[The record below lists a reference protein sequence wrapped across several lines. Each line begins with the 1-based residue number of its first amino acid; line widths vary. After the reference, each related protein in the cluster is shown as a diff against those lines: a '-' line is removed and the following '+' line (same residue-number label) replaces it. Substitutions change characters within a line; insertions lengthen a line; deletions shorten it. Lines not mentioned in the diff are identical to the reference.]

1 MTCHFHAAVVI
12 ALLMLSLGAPPVMA
26 RALEDRNWVEVRT
39 ANFRVRSLLN
49 EKDTLKLAR
58 HLETFRAAVLVV
70 ANINRTNAPIPT
82 EIYVMRRGSDF
93 KSFGIDRDT
102 AGVFMPGL
110 RNNTILLRDSDGTQ
124 ETTTVLHEYAH
135 YLVSNHGNPQYRA
148 LLEAGKHDLEAFEE
162 AFGITAR
169 QLSRDVKRYLNNGSS
184 RFFTFETD
192 KFLPAFKADVAK
204 LTREQVSLG
213 LARITLERG
222 ELDRAAHWFT
232 IALANERTRSRAE
245 AGFGDVLKFRGE
257 FKAAQPRF
265 EQALALAPNDPY
277 SQLDIAEYW
286 HYRAMNADEATGRKA
301 FLESARSHYVK
312 AWKLDDSMPETYAM
326 YGQTFLMQGQ
336 YVTAIEMLEEAE
348 RLLPAN
354 LDIRLI
360 LAEAYA
366 GAGLKEKAIE
376 AARSVLVWSHG
387 DDGMA
392 SRVREILAQLD
403 SGTE

>member
-1 MTCHFHAAVVI
+1 
-12 ALLMLSLGAPPVMA
+12 
-26 RALEDRNWVEVRT
+26 
-39 ANFRVRSLLN
+39 
-49 EKDTLKLAR
+49 
-58 HLETFRAAVLVV
+58 
-70 ANINRTNAPIPT
+70 
-82 EIYVMRRGSDF
+82 
-93 KSFGIDRDT
+93 
-102 AGVFMPGL
+102 
-110 RNNTILLRDSDGTQ
+110 
-124 ETTTVLHEYAH
+124 
-135 YLVSNHGNPQYRA
+135 
-148 LLEAGKHDLEAFEE
+148 
-162 AFGITAR
+162 
-169 QLSRDVKRYLNNGSS
+169 
-184 RFFTFETD
+184 
-192 KFLPAFKADVAK
+192 
-204 LTREQVSLG
+204 
-213 LARITLERG
+213 
-222 ELDRAAHWFT
+222 WFT

-286 HYRAMNADEATGRKA
+286 HYRAMNADEATDRKA
-301 FLESARSHYVK
+301 FLESARSHYVE

-360 LAEAYA
+360 LAEAYT